1 MKPIP
6 YRNLLIH
13 RASEQIANMA
23 WMDRGMVEN
32 LATGESGMVATLC
45 VLGSAHA
52 AISHVLKEACSRIG
66 RGQWRD

>member
-6 YRNLLIH
+6 CRNLLIH
-13 RASEQIANMA
+13 RESKQIANMA
-23 WMDRGMVEN
+23 WMDRAMVEN
-32 LATGESGMVATLC
+32 PATGGCGMVATLC

-66 RGQWRD
+66 RGQ